1 MVVWIQNPFDNLP
14 FEGYRKLRFWLMS
27 EAFAAAGHDVVFW
40 TGDFSHINKRS
51 RPQPPANAAP
61 DFRLI
66 LLKTPPY
73 AKNVSWARVRSHRA
87 YAREWIAQA
96 KAAVAAGRLTRPDVI
111 VASLPTLSGAAA
123 ALELAG
129 HFGAKTVIDVMDAW
143 PETFERL
150 APKALRPLLRLLL
163 LPLRRQARRIYREAD
178 LVTGVCERYRELT
191 GRSDYYLAYH
201 GIGDLETVRPTASR
215 PSDGR
220 TIRLA
225 YAGNLGRT
233 YDLDTVLK
241 AVAENP
247 DFTLDIA
254 GRWERDVPDR
264 VRAHGY
270 LGREDLRRL
279 LSSCDVGIIPMQ
291 ADSWV
296 GIPYKLCDYAQA
308 GLPIVSSLGGE
319 SSAVLKRNRC
329 GVDYRA
335 GDVASLTDAVRQA
348 MQLEPDASRRMCE
361 SAFDARKI
369 YADYVRRIAALS
381 ARA

>member
-40 TGDFSHINKRS
+40 TGDFSHINKRP
-51 RPQPPANAAP
+51 RPQPPADATP

-87 YAREWIAQA
+87 YAREWTAQA
-96 KAAVAAGRLTRPDVI
+96 ETAVAAGDLARPDVI
-111 VASLPTLSGAAA
+111 IASLPTLSGAAA
-123 ALELAG
+123 AIDLG
-129 HFGAKTVIDVMDAW
+129 KRFGARTVIDVMDAW

-150 APKALRPLLRLLL
+150 APKVLRPLLRLALS
-163 LPLRRQARRIYREAD
+163 PLRRQARRIYREAD

-191 GRSDYYLAYH
+191 ERSDYHLAYH
-201 GIGDLETVRPTASR
+201 GIGDLASAPTPQPQPYGNRKVR
-215 PSDGR
+215 
-220 TIRLA
+220 LV

-241 AVAENP
+241 AVEENH

-270 LGREDLRRL
+270 LERGDLQKL
-279 LSSCDVGIIPMQ
+279 LSCCDIGIIPMQ

-308 GLPIVSSLGGE
+308 GLRIVSSLGGE
-319 SSAVLKRNRC
+319 SSAILKRYRC
-329 GVDYRA
+329 GVDYRT
-335 GDVASLTDAVRQA
+335 GDVASLTAAIRQA
-348 MQLEPDASRRMCE
+348 IRLEAGASREMCE
-361 SAFDARKI
+361 REFDARTI